1 MSTVQGIVPAMLL
14 AGCLFVLSSCTGAQ
28 REGDSDSLPP
38 TPQSEAVSQGEQST
52 PQADQSPTT
61 GPDPQTT
68 SSGEATESGADEV
81 NSAFPTV
88 SLEDHL
94 EGFWDEL
101 GLDGERPDVPLVRE
115 VDDDEWR
122 VVRADCMTQ
131 EGFPPRVNSESA
143 GLNWEVPAEQV
154 DAFDLATY
162 TCEAKYP
169 RRMDYLQPYSPEH
182 LATIYAWFEQ
192 ETIPCLAAAGYQ
204 VGEVP
209 TLEVFRQGYSPQNGF
224 WTPDTSVPGGVPVA
238 VQEGC
243 PHMPPLDVLYGD

>member
-1 MSTVQGIVPAMLL
+1 M
-14 AGCLFVLSSCTGAQ
+14 
-28 REGDSDSLPP
+28 
-38 TPQSEAVSQGEQST
+38 SQGEQST
-52 PQADQSPTT
+52 SQGDQSATT
-61 GPDPQTT
+61 RPDTQTT
-68 SSGEATESGADEV
+68 SSGETTAPGADEV

-94 EGFWDEL
+94 EGYWDEL
-101 GLDGERPDVPLVRE
+101 GMDGERPDVPLVRE

-169 RRMDYLQPYSPEH
+169 RRMDYLQPYSPEQ
-182 LATIYAWFEQ
+182 LATIYDWFEQ

-209 TLEVFRQGYSPQNGF
+209 TLEVFRQGYSPQSGF
-224 WTPDTSVPGGVPVA
+224 WPPDAGVSGGVPIA

-243 PHMPPLDVLYGD
+243 PHMPPLAVLYGG